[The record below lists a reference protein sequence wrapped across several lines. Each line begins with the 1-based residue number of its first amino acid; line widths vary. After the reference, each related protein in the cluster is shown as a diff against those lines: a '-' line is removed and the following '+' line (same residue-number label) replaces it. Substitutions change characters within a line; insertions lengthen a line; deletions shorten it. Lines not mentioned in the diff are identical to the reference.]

1 MLREGCYR
9 ISIVVLTG
17 ENDSLSCYGWTRTIF
32 SQTEEKKLRFQK
44 YPDTSGRGLKY
55 GVYKMKFKI
64 YLSKQNDLSK
74 AEVDIL
80 LLGSLIT
87 DNNIFNIPSVK
98 HTQKKFEL
106 NLAEFFSLEF
116 LG

>member
-1 MLREGCYR
+1 MHASYTNRITHAPGGLLSYFHRCVDWRERFELSLRADAY
-9 ISIVVLTG
+9 
-17 ENDSLSCYGWTRTIF
+17 YF

-44 YPDTSGRGLKY
+44 YSDTRGRGLKY

-80 LLGSLIT
+80 LLGSLKT
-87 DNNIFNIPSVK
+87 
-98 HTQKKFEL
+98 T
-106 NLAEFFSLEF
+106 F
-116 LG
+116 LISGQ

>member
-1 MLREGCYR
+1 MRAA
-9 ISIVVLTG
+9 IVFT
-17 ENDSLSCYGWTRTIF
+17 SLCRLARTIRTLATGGRVLF
-32 SQTEEKKLRFQK
+32 FRKRRKKNSVFKNIRIHVN
-44 YPDTSGRGLKY
+44 GALKY

-87 DNNIFNIPSVK
+87 DNNIFNIPLVK
-98 HTQKKFEL
+98 HTHK
-106 NLAEFFSLEF
+106 NI
-116 LG
+116 

>member
-1 MLREGCYR
+1 
-9 ISIVVLTG
+9 
-17 ENDSLSCYGWTRTIF
+17 
-32 SQTEEKKLRFQK
+32 
-44 YPDTSGRGLKY
+44 
-55 GVYKMKFKI
+55 MKFRI

-87 DNNIFNIPSVK
+87 DNNIFNIRSVK
-98 HTQKKFEL
+98 HTHTKKFEF
-106 NLAEFFSLEF
+106 NLAEFFFPEF